1 MESRG
6 VVKESI
12 PEQGK
17 IYMLS
22 GRVTES
28 ITRRRFTHSWSFNQK
43 GRFGGDYRSGDTGVE
58 CRADFPKR
66 SIL

>member
-1 MESRG
+1 MECRG

-12 PEQGK
+12 PEQRK

-28 ITRRRFTHSWSFNQK
+28 ITSGRFTHLWSFYQK
-43 GRFGGDYRSGDTGVE
+43 GRFAGDYRSVDTGVE